1 MKEKPDLLKIAE
13 VWIRILNKMDA
24 DEKVAKDFGSGDLLH
39 CSEIHTIM
47 AIGKNP
53 GINITNLSRLLGISR
68 SAISQMT
75 NRLQKKSL
83 VEKHRDPDNDK
94 EIFLRLSPKGTIA
107 YLGHEQHHARIY
119 ARMHHNL
126 GELSDE
132 EFALILRFLSAME
145 ETIDGADHRPE

>member
-1 MKEKPDLLKIAE
+1 MNQKPDLLKLSE

-24 DEKVAKDFGSGDLLH
+24 DEKLPKDFGSGDLLH

-53 GINITNLSRLLGISR
+53 GINVTNLSRLLGISR
-68 SAISQMT
+68 SAISQMM
-75 NRLQKKSL
+75 NRLQKKGL

-94 EIFLRLSPKGTIA
+94 EILLRLSPKGTIA

-119 ARMHHNL
+119 ARMHRNL
-126 GELSDE
+126 GDLSDE
-132 EFALILRFLSAME
+132 EFSLILRFLSAME